1 MLSTIADYTRL
12 TTDMSKSLTQVAQ
25 QPDVSRD
32 TAYYPGQYRQR
43 EDASTIS

>member
-12 TTDMSKSLTQVAQ
+12 TKDMGKSLTQVAT

-32 TAYYPGQYRQR
+32 TDYFLATS
-43 EDASTIS
+43 AM